1 MPRLTILSIVFIF
14 ISQLSTAQET
24 TILATIG
31 ESEVNAAGVG
41 QTFFGQKMSDGLLYF
56 RGSSNGLRRSIWRT
70 DGTVAGTN
78 RVLQEETT
86 FGGDW
91 GQIIIYED
99 GFLINDDDVWKR
111 LATGTTQLAPIP
123 NMPQENIQK
132 INQATNGNYYFTTER
147 NDQLVLF
154 SADSSFENVNEIGE
168 AHPESFT
175 VLVEGGNF
183 GAIILNDN
191 SFQDNF
197 PKIYLEATSELIDL
211 VVYLET
217 LGLSIGEFTRATLYG
232 DFLFVSYRDANNFFT
247 DKVINMSTN
256 QIEDFDFIREPQHIL
271 EYQDDLLIVSDNAL
285 IRFNTLDMTFQEVY
299 DSVFPFSPSLIFQD
313 KLYVEVGNTTIN
325 ILELDLSDNTTRI
338 LPDTNIGDFF
348 FNSKFLEYEN
358 QFYYISG
365 DQHQLLNRYDFT
377 NNNSI
382 VIDTLSTNTG
392 ATVEHALEDVEGNL
406 VISRRPNPIPHELY
420 VIGDGGVMSSIQE
433 SSYDNLDVYPTIT
446 KQDIFIPADTF
457 NNLTSDYEM
466 VIFNSAGQVVANFD
480 TLVNVI
486 NVSHLPQDSYY
497 GILKG
502 IEKSYTFRF
511 MKVD

>member
-1 MPRLTILSIVFIF
+1 
-14 ISQLSTAQET
+14 
-24 TILATIG
+24 
-31 ESEVNAAGVG
+31 
-41 QTFFGQKMSDGLLYF
+41 
-56 RGSSNGLRRSIWRT
+56 
-70 DGTVAGTN
+70 
-78 RVLQEETT
+78 
-86 FGGDW
+86 
-91 GQIIIYED
+91 
-99 GFLINDDDVWKR
+99 
-111 LATGTTQLAPIP
+111 
-123 NMPQENIQK
+123 
-132 INQATNGNYYFTTER
+132 
-147 NDQLVLF
+147 
-154 SADSSFENVNEIGE
+154 
-168 AHPESFT
+168 
-175 VLVEGGNF
+175 
-183 GAIILNDN
+183 
-191 SFQDNF
+191 
-197 PKIYLEATSELIDL
+197 
-211 VVYLET
+211 
-217 LGLSIGEFTRATLYG
+217 
-232 DFLFVSYRDANNFFT
+232 
-247 DKVINMSTN
+247 
-256 QIEDFDFIREPQHIL
+256 
-271 EYQDDLLIVSDNAL
+271 
-285 IRFNTLDMTFQEVY
+285 
-299 DSVFPFSPSLIFQD
+299 
-313 KLYVEVGNTTIN
+313 
-325 ILELDLSDNTTRI
+325 LDLSDNTTRI

-377 NNNSI
+377 NSNSI

-457 NNLTSDYEM
+457 NSLTSGYEM